1 MILDVLSRA
10 ERYYA
15 IQPRLQ
21 AGFEFLRSADLD
33 TLPPGRHALDGDR
46 LFVMIGDELGHGPQG
61 ARLEA
66 HRSYIDIQVA
76 VSASDLIGWRPLAD
90 CLWIREPFDAG
101 RDIMFFADEPQTWL
115 ALLPGWFAVFFPE
128 DAHAPLA
135 GQGPLRKAVVKVAV
149 D

>member
-1 MILDVLSRA
+1 MILDALSQA

-15 IQPRLQ
+15 VQPRLQ

-33 TLPPGRHALDGDR
+33 TLSPGRHAIDGDR
-46 LFVMIGDELGHGPQG
+46 LFVSIGDELGRGAQG

-76 VSASDLIGWRPLAD
+76 VSSSDLIGWRPLAD
-90 CLWIREPFDAG
+90 CRRISEPYDSG